1 MGDGEARLQGVVA
14 VQHHESYLVLDA
26 GNLCGF
32 QLLNLHIVG
41 VLHNV
46 LDGGGQTRAVGQLD
60 NAVVLQQEQ
69 GAGFVGGVVGDC
81 NHVAVCQ
88 IAQRGL
94 GTRINAERLIVDGGH
109 GHQIGALLF
118 IEVVQIGGVLEVV
131 GVDFA
136 AVYNQ
141 VGLHIVFKLG
151 DLQRPAL
158 FGKKLCGLCQN
169 FRVGRGRSGHGDGAL
184 GLYGFCGLGTGGC
197 AALNDQGVLVVLA
210 VGVQQ
215 GRLVVGVEEILI
227 AQRLDLVV
235 QPVQQGGVAL
245 GDGGGDG
252 VRAAQRGDAYHVT
265 GVLNG
270 ESDDFGVVVGPG
282 HAVAVFEGGLGF
294 GVSVVLLQLDLG
306 VVLFQI
312 GFSGGAGDHDDL
324 IVSANLVQRRD
335 HRVLGRDNAQRHV
348 HIRKGKVYFL
358 RPLGGDGEVGED
370 DVYLAG
376 LQILNA
382 VGGLGGDVVDL
393 HAKIFADAVAEVHV
407 IALILAVLVHVAEGA
422 LVGEYANVD
431 GAAGFDLLQRAEG
444 ALACRCVRFGRLCAA
459 ACKQGGGDGQAQEN
473 GSYFLNKVF
482 HGKFLS
488 F

>member
-1 MGDGEARLQGVVA
+1 M
-14 VQHHESYLVLDA
+14 
-26 GNLCGF
+26 
-32 QLLNLHIVG
+32 
-41 VLHNV
+41 
-46 LDGGGQTRAVGQLD
+46 
-60 NAVVLQQEQ
+60 
-69 GAGFVGGVVGDC
+69 
-81 NHVAVCQ
+81 
-88 IAQRGL
+88 
-94 GTRINAERLIVDGGH
+94 DGGH
-109 GHQIGALLF
+109 GHQVGTLLF
-118 IEVVQIGGVLEVV
+118 IEIVQIGGVLEIV

-141 VGLHIVFKLG
+141 VGLHIVLKLG

-158 FGKKLCGLCQN
+158 FGKKLCGFGEDL
-169 FRVGRGRSGHGDGAL
+169 RVGRGRSGHGDGAL
-184 GLYGFCGLGTGGC
+184 GLYGFRNLGTGGC
-197 AALNDQGVLVVLA
+197 AALYYQGVLVVLT

-215 GRLVVGVEEILI
+215 GGFVVGVEEILI

-252 VRAAQRGDAYHVT
+252 VRAAQRGDAYHIA
-265 GVLNG
+265 GIFNG
-270 ESDDFGVVVGPG
+270 ESDNFGVVVGPG

-312 GFSGGAGDHDDL
+312 GFGGGAGDHDDL

-335 HRVLGRDNAQRHV
+335 HRVLGGDNAQRHV
-348 HIRKGKVYFL
+348 HIRKGKVHFL
-358 RPLGGDGEVGED
+358 RPLRGDGEVGED
-370 DVYLAG
+370 DVHLAG

-382 VGGLGGDVVDL
+382 VGGLSGDVVDL
-393 HAKIFADAVAEVHV
+393 YAQVFPDAVGEVYV
-407 IALILAVLVHVAEGA
+407 IALVLAVLVHVAEGA

-431 GAAGFDLLQRAEG
+431 GAAEFDLLQRAEG
-444 ALACRCVRFGRLCAA
+444 ALDGRCVSRFGRLCAA

>member
-1 MGDGEARLQGVVA
+1 M
-14 VQHHESYLVLDA
+14 
-26 GNLCGF
+26 
-32 QLLNLHIVG
+32 
-41 VLHNV
+41 
-46 LDGGGQTRAVGQLD
+46 
-60 NAVVLQQEQ
+60 
-69 GAGFVGGVVGDC
+69 
-81 NHVAVCQ
+81 
-88 IAQRGL
+88 
-94 GTRINAERLIVDGGH
+94 
-109 GHQIGALLF
+109 
-118 IEVVQIGGVLEVV
+118 LEIV

-136 AVYNQ
+136 AVYHQ
-141 VGLHIVFKLG
+141 IGLHIVLKLG
-151 DLQRPAL
+151 DLQRPAFL
-158 FGKKLCGLCQN
+158 GKKLCGFGEDL
-169 FRVGRGRSGHGDGAL
+169 RVGRGRSGHGDGAL

-197 AALNDQGVLVVLA
+197 AALYYQGVLVVLT

-215 GRLVVGVEEILI
+215 GRLVVGVEEILV

-265 GVLNG
+265 GIFNG
-270 ESDDFGVVVGPG
+270 ESDNFGVVVGPG

-312 GFSGGAGDHDDL
+312 GLGGGAGDHDDL

-335 HRVLGRDNAQRHV
+335 HRVLGGDNAQRHV
-348 HIRKGKVYFL
+348 HIRKGKVHFL
-358 RPLGGDGEVGED
+358 RPLRGDGEVGED
-370 DVYLAG
+370 DVHLAG

-382 VGGLGGDVVDL
+382 VGSLSGDVVDL
-393 HAKIFADAVAEVHV
+393 HAKIFADAVAEVYV

-422 LVGEYANVD
+422 LVGEYADVD
-431 GAAGFDLLQRAEG
+431 GAAGLNLLQRTEG
-444 ALACRCVRFGRLCAA
+444 TLVCGCVRFGRLCAA
-459 ACKQGGGDGQAQEN
+459 AGKQGGGDGQAQEN

>member
-1 MGDGEARLQGVVA
+1 M
-14 VQHHESYLVLDA
+14 
-26 GNLCGF
+26 
-32 QLLNLHIVG
+32 
-41 VLHNV
+41 
-46 LDGGGQTRAVGQLD
+46 
-60 NAVVLQQEQ
+60 
-69 GAGFVGGVVGDC
+69 
-81 NHVAVCQ
+81 
-88 IAQRGL
+88 
-94 GTRINAERLIVDGGH
+94 DGGH
-109 GHQIGALLF
+109 GDQIGALLF

-136 AVYNQ
+136 AVHHQ
-141 VGLHIVFKLG
+141 IGLHIVLKLG

-158 FGKKLCGLCQN
+158 FGQELCGLCQDL
-169 FRVGRGRSGHGDGAL
+169 RVGRGRSGHGDGAFFR
-184 GLYGFCGLGTGGC
+184 YGFRDLGTGGC
-197 AALNDQGVLVVLA
+197 AALYHQGVLVVLT

-252 VRAAQRGDAYHVT
+252 VRAAQRGDAYHIA
-265 GVLNG
+265 GILNG
-270 ESDDFGVVVGPG
+270 ESDNFGVVVSPC
-282 HAVAVFEGGLGF
+282 HAISVFKGGLGF

-312 GFSGGAGDHDDL
+312 GLGGGAGDHDDL

-335 HRVLGRDNAQRHV
+335 HCVLGRDNAQRHV
-348 HIRKGKVYFL
+348 HIRKGKVHFL
-358 RPLGGDGEVGED
+358 RPLRGDGEVGED
-370 DVYLAG
+370 DVHLAG

-422 LVGEYANVD
+422 LVGEYADVD
-431 GAAGFDLLQRAEG
+431 GAAGLDLLQRTER
-444 ALACRCVRFGRLCAA
+444 ALVCGCVRFGRLCAA

>member
-1 MGDGEARLQGVVA
+1 M
-14 VQHHESYLVLDA
+14 
-26 GNLCGF
+26 
-32 QLLNLHIVG
+32 
-41 VLHNV
+41 
-46 LDGGGQTRAVGQLD
+46 
-60 NAVVLQQEQ
+60 
-69 GAGFVGGVVGDC
+69 
-81 NHVAVCQ
+81 
-88 IAQRGL
+88 
-94 GTRINAERLIVDGGH
+94 
-109 GHQIGALLF
+109 
-118 IEVVQIGGVLEVV
+118 
-131 GVDFA
+131 
-136 AVYNQ
+136 
-141 VGLHIVFKLG
+141 
-151 DLQRPAL
+151 
-158 FGKKLCGLCQN
+158 
-169 FRVGRGRSGHGDGAL
+169 GRGRSGHGDGAL
-184 GLYGFCGLGTGGC
+184 GLYGFRGLSTGGC
-197 AALNDQGVLVVLA
+197 AALYHQGVLVVLA

-252 VRAAQRGDAYHVT
+252 VRAAQRGDAYHIA
-265 GVLNG
+265 GIFNG

-294 GVSVVLLQLDLG
+294 GVGVVLLQLDLG

-335 HRVLGRDNAQRHV
+335 HRVLGGDNAQRHV
-348 HIRKGKVYFL
+348 HIRKGKVHFL
-358 RPLGGDGEVGED
+358 RPLRGDGEVGED
-370 DVYLAG
+370 DVHLAG

-382 VGGLGGDVVDL
+382 VGGLSGDVVDL

-407 IALILAVLVHVAEGA
+407 IAPILAVLVHVAEGA
-422 LVGEYANVD
+422 LVGEYADVD
-431 GAAGFDLLQRAEG
+431 GAAGLDLLQRAER
-444 ALACRCVRFGRLCAA
+444 ALVCGCVRFGRLCAA
-459 ACKQGGGDGQAQEN
+459 AGKQGGGDGQAQEN